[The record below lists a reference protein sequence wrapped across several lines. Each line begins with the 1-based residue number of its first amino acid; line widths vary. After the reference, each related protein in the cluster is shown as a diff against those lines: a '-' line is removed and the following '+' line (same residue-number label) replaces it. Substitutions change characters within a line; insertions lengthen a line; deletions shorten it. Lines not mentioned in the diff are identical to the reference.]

1 VNDPIVDGP
10 RAAASLGLTGRYAS
24 QARQVWA
31 GLRLWAA
38 DAAVDL
44 DVVDDAGSP
53 GRALAAYRDFR
64 AGDVE
69 ILLGPYGSGTVR
81 RVAPEVCGAGRLLWK
96 HGGAADDLATP
107 GLATVVAPASSY
119 LHSLLA
125 VARAAGIDEVVV
137 VPGTGRFAGQVA
149 EGGRRAAEGV
159 GMRARRVEIDRWDA
173 VVDQLEL
180 RAAGSLA
187 TAALIFAATFQQ
199 DVTAVRQ
206 VRESG
211 VEVGLLGCVAAGV
224 DEFGRRLGPWAEGV
238 LGPAQWWCH
247 DGPVD
252 VGPTGPQFVRRFQRR
267 HGRAPDYLAAQAAA
281 AGYLAAEATTRD
293 YGPDQVRRWRTS
305 TLLGPFAL
313 DRSWRQTGYTP
324 LAVQWRSGQR
334 EPAAAAR
341 QPGSS

>member
-1 VNDPIVDGP
+1 
-10 RAAASLGLTGRYAS
+10 
-24 QARQVWA
+24 
-31 GLRLWAA
+31 
-38 DAAVDL
+38 
-44 DVVDDAGSP
+44 
-53 GRALAAYRDFR
+53 
-64 AGDVE
+64 
-69 ILLGPYGSGTVR
+69 
-81 RVAPEVCGAGRLLWK
+81 LLWN
-96 HGGAADDLATP
+96 HGGAANDLATP

-119 LHSLLA
+119 LRSLLA

-149 EGGRRAAEGV
+149 EGGRRAAKGL
-159 GMRARRVEIDRWDA
+159 GMRARRVEINRWDA
-173 VVDQLEL
+173 VVDQLTL

-206 VRESG
+206 VREGG

-252 VGPTGPQFVRRFQRR
+252 VGPTGPQFVRRFQQR

-281 AGYLAAEATTRD
+281 AGYLAAEAAARD

-313 DRSWRQTGYTP
+313 DGSWRQTGYTP
-324 LAVQWRSGQR
+324 LAVRWRGGRR
-334 EPAAAAR
+334 EPAPAAR
-341 QPGSS
+341 LPGWS